1 MARCRCQNEEDR
13 ARRNEEMRWIQ
24 SNLPLGITRRT
35 FDTFNL
41 REGTKE
47 ALAEAWDMASGKGG
61 VLFLVGSTGT
71 GKSHLLEAIGR
82 HVLESRKDID
92 VRYETSSGLLNRLR
106 EAASS
111 SSDLDMA
118 ELWNWYQR
126 REVLLLDDIGAEKPS
141 EFVVERL
148 TSLVDDRLRR
158 GTSLAIAT
166 NLTHEEMASRLG
178 DRLASRLYQT
188 NPSLGEIRRV
198 TITSG
203 DYRMERGNE

>member
-1 MARCRCQNEEDR
+1 RDGTEQA
-13 ARRNEEMRWIQ
+13 
-24 SNLPLGITRRT
+24 
-35 FDTFNL
+35 F
-41 REGTKE
+41 REAK
-47 ALAEAWDMASGKGG
+47 DMAEGKGG

-82 HVLESRKDID
+82 HVLGNRKGID